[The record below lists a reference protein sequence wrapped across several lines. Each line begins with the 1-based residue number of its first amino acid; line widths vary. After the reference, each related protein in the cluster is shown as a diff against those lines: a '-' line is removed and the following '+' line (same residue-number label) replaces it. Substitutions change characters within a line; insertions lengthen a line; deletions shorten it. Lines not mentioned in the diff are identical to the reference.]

1 MAQKKY
7 SKKKLAFFKKH
18 IQAKLDNL
26 TNDLDNSR
34 DNLGSNTGGSSSL
47 SQESVYSV
55 HMADAG
61 TDSNEREKAFH
72 LYNRQTDYHKSL
84 IIALERIENGTF
96 GVCSISGEL
105 IPEERML
112 EVPNATKRVEHKE
125 AEKLKLPKK

>member
-18 IQAKLDNL
+18 IQTKLDAL
-26 TNDLDNSR
+26 TNDLDDSKG
-34 DNLGSNTGGSSSL
+34 NLDSNTGGSSSL
-47 SQESVYSV
+47 AQESVYSV

-61 TDSNEREKAFH
+61 TDSYEREKGYHF
-72 LYNRQTDYHKSL
+72 LNRQTDYHKSL
-84 IIALERIENGTF
+84 TKALERIEDGTF

-112 EVPNATKRVEHKE
+112 EVPNTTKRVEAKE
-125 AEKLKLPKK
+125 REKLNL